1 MIQCRTFKQNSYL
14 INIVVSDILF
24 YITLKKDKKM
34 VHSFIITGFLGVGKS
49 SMLTNTIKNHFK
61 DKNIAI
67 VVNEFG
73 EVGVDQNILKNVHSD
88 VIEIS
93 EGCICCQMSE
103 EFESGVI
110 EILGKYNPDILFVE
124 TSGAAEPFPVFMS
137 LQNLGIT
144 VEGVVCVVD
153 AKNYDSYM
161 HNATAKYQVGGSN
174 IIVLNKSDLV
184 SDEELEKAKQDI
196 GAIKE
201 AHDIKN
207 IMTGEKVFNS
217 HFLHTAE
224 QGVLGKEVFDGVY
237 QIDEII
243 GLAKDYHQHSAQD
256 HDLFEQKVIKISD
269 NIIFEQLDN
278 LLNSLPKNIYRL
290 KGMVKTDDVPTPLI
304 VNYSFGNVSF
314 EEIPE
319 YKDESV
325 LVFIG
330 EDIGEDMK
338 KLTANFP
345 FLELM
350 EHQHDHDHSH
360 GHHHDHDHSHD
371 HDHHHTHN

>member
-1 MIQCRTFKQNSYL
+1 
-14 INIVVSDILF
+14 
-24 YITLKKDKKM
+24 M

-49 SMLTNTIKNHFK
+49 SMLTNTIKNHFQ

-110 EILGKYNPDILFVE
+110 EIIGKYDPDIIFVE

-137 LQNLGIT
+137 LQNLAIS
-144 VEGVVCVVD
+144 VEGVICVVD

-174 IIVLNKSDLV
+174 IIVLNKTDLIN
-184 SDEELEKAKQDI
+184 DEELIQAKKDI
-196 GAIKE
+196 TAIKE

-207 IMTGEKVFNS
+207 TMTGKKVFNNY
-217 HFLHTAE
+217 FLHGAE
-224 QGVLGKEVFDGVY
+224 QGVLGKEVFEGVY

-243 GLAKDYHQHSAQD
+243 GLANDYHQHSHED
-256 HDLFEQKVIKISD
+256 HDKFEQKVVNISD
-269 NIIFEQLDN
+269 EIIFEQLDDM
-278 LLNSLPKNIYRL
+278 LNSLPTNIYRL
-290 KGMVKTDDVPTPLI
+290 KGMVRTEDVPTPLI

-314 EEIPE
+314 EELHD
-319 YKDESV
+319 YDGKSV

-330 EDIGEDMK
+330 ENIGDDMT
-338 KLTANFP
+338 KLTEDFP
-345 FLELM
+345 FLKLIE
-350 EHQHDHDHSH
+350 
-360 GHHHDHDHSHD
+360 HSHD
-371 HDHHHTHN
+371 HDHDHEHHHHHEHSHEHHSHA